1 MKKRK
6 IETISINDQS
16 KYGQIEEEWVTTDAE
31 GFFEHCM
38 DRESRLS
45 MLKNKINEVIDFL
58 NKN

>member
-1 MKKRK
+1 MIRK
-6 IETISINDQS
+6 SLLPQKIRQS